1 MNRSK
6 LFFAA
11 FSSLLLVLSVT
22 SAAWAQAVPTPPVEP
37 SHDVTLQVIIGT
49 NDGAGQ
55 PLPAELNNIS
65 RNLKGNF
72 SFTNYRVAETFLGRI
87 GNRGDLEYKSI
98 FNLTDQKADTEPQTF
113 FEWSIRGLKTV
124 KDTSDKTV
132 LQAETLRF
140 GGRVPVKFTQDASGK
155 LSPMINYEAI
165 GLNLQRLTF
174 PVGTPTLVGS
184 ITMTKSLGTMFL
196 VITVRS
202 AS

>member
-1 MNRSK
+1 MNRSRSFFPILSALLA

-11 FSSLLLVLSVT
+11 
-22 SAAWAQAVPTPPVEP
+22 AAVHAQAVPPPVEP

-55 PLPAELNNIS
+55 PLPAELSSIS
-65 RNLKGNF
+65 RSLKSNF

-98 FNLTDQKADTEPQTF
+98 FSLTDQKADTEPQTF
-113 FEWSIRGLKTV
+113 FEWSLRGLRNV
-124 KDTSDKTV
+124 KDVNDKTV

-140 GGRVPVKFTQDASGK
+140 GGRVPIKVSMDASGK
-155 LSPMINYEAI
+155 LAPMINYEAI